1 MTPHKEKIKCEF
13 VKEWLNKAEEDFS
26 LAEHLVAENTSY
38 YAAIGFHAQQA
49 AEKYLKAFLVDHQ
62 IEFPKTHD
70 LAELLDRV
78 SAVNASLAESLDEIT
93 VLTSYGVDA
102 RYPADLPEISPDEAG
117 RAVELAKMVRDAIIS
132 VMKAGKTTD
141 RSLRNRMRAKRN

>member
-1 MTPHKEKIKCEF
+1 MTPHKEKIKRVF
-13 VKEWLNKAEEDFS
+13 VKEWLGKAEEDFS

-49 AEKYLKAFLVDHQ
+49 AEKYLKAFLVDRQ

-78 SAVNASLAESLDEIT
+78 SAVNTSMAESLNEIT
-93 VLTSYGVDA
+93 VLTSYGVGA
-102 RYPADLPEISPDEAG
+102 RYPADLPAISPDEAG
-117 RAVELAKMVRDAIIS
+117 RAVELAKMVRDAIILAI
-132 VMKAGKTTD
+132 KARATTD
-141 RSLRNRMRAKRN
+141 HSLKNRVRGKRD